1 MSLVCHDI
9 HGQAGQVPCAL
20 DENSGICVIISL
32 SLLMGDETM
41 PASVRWSHESTL
53 VGTLP

>member
-1 MSLVCHDI
+1 MSLVCHDV

-32 SLLMGDETM
+32 SLLMGDETH
-41 PASVRWSHESTL
+41 ASIGQV
-53 VGTLP
+53 VP